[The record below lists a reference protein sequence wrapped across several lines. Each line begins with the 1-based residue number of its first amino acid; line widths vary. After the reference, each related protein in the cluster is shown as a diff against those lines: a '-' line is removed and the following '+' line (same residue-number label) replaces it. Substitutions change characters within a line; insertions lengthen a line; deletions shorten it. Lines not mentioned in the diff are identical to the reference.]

1 MLLAID
7 VGNTQ
12 TVFGLYDSSL
22 TDSATNGSERPR
34 KAGDGLSHNFRI
46 ATVAERTADEHALL
60 FSQLLGMRGLDRL
73 SSITGVVISSTV
85 PALTTALRDMVERW
99 FDVEPIV
106 VAPGIRSGM
115 SILYD
120 NPKEVGADRIAD
132 AVAAYDLYP
141 GSCIIVDFG
150 TATTFDAVS
159 GRKEYL
165 GGAIVPGIEI
175 SLNALFRSAAALRK
189 VELSEPRGV
198 IGKSTIESIQSGALF
213 GFAEQADGLCRRFK
227 AELGEQTTVIATGG
241 LSAVISRYC
250 KEIDVVEPWLTLHGL
265 RLIFEMNNPAR
276 GC

>member
-12 TVFGLYDSSL
+12 TVFGLYDADSVASGDGASL
-22 TDSATNGSERPR
+22 VGR
-34 KAGDGLSHNFRI
+34 KADSGLSHNFRI
-46 ATVAERTADEHALL
+46 ATVAGRTADEHALL
-60 FSQLLGMRGLDRL
+60 FSQLLDMRGLDRL
-73 SSITGVVISSTV
+73 SSISGLVVSSTV
-85 PALTTALRDMVERW
+85 PSITTTVRDMVDRW
-99 FDVEPIV
+99 FQVDPV
-106 VAPGIRSGM
+106 VVGPGIRSGM

-141 GSCIIVDFG
+141 GPCLIVDFG

-159 GRKEYL
+159 SKREYL

-175 SLNALFRSAAALRK
+175 SLNALFSQAAALRK
-189 VELSEPRGV
+189 VELTEPRGI
-198 IGKSTIESIQSGALF
+198 IGKSTVESIQSGALF

-227 AELGEQTTVIATGG
+227 AELGANTTVIATGG
-241 LSAVISRYC
+241 LSGLISRYC

-265 RLIFEMNNPAR
+265 RLIYEMNLPSKD
-276 GC
+276 

>member
-12 TVFGLYDSSL
+12 TVFGLYDSSQTKL
-22 TDSATNGSERPR
+22 GGSALGGSG
-34 KAGDGLSHNFRI
+34 KADDGLSHNFRI
-46 ATVAERTADEHALL
+46 ATVADRTADEHALL

-85 PALTTALRDMVERW
+85 PELTTTLRDMVERW
-99 FDVEPIV
+99 FDVEPVV

-120 NPKEVGADRIAD
+120 NPKEVGADRIAN
-132 AVAAYDLYP
+132 AVAAYDLHP

-159 GRKEYL
+159 ARKEYL

-175 SLNALFRSAAALRK
+175 SLNALFRNAAALRS

-227 AELGEQTTVIATGG
+227 AELGETTTVIATGG
-241 LSAVISRYC
+241 LSAVISQYC
-250 KEIDVVEPWLTLHGL
+250 KEIDSVEPWLTLHGL
-265 RLIFEMNNPAR
+265 RLIFEMNIPMR

>member
-12 TVFGLYDSSL
+12 TVLGLYDPDSVASS
-22 TDSATNGSERPR
+22 DGGPMGRR
-34 KAGDGLSHNFRI
+34 KADFGLSHNFRI
-46 ATVAERTADEHALL
+46 ATVPDRTADEHALL

-73 SSITGVVISSTV
+73 SSISGLVLSSTA
-85 PALTTALRDMVERW
+85 PSITTALREMVDRW
-99 FDVEPIV
+99 FHVEPVV

-115 SILYD
+115 AILYD

-141 GSCIIVDFG
+141 GPCLIVDFG

-159 GRKEYL
+159 PKKEYL

-175 SLNALFRSAAALRK
+175 SLDALFRNAAALRK
-189 VELSEPRGV
+189 VELTEPRGV
-198 IGKSTIESIQSGALF
+198 IGKSTVESIQSGALY

-227 AELGEQTTVIATGG
+227 GELGENTKVIATGG
-241 LSAVISRYC
+241 LSSLISRFC

-265 RLIFEMNNPAR
+265 RLIYEMNIPAR
-276 GC
+276 G